1 MIRVCVNVC
10 VFVCIFKVRSWCIRP
25 LIRGQ
30 VDPSALSLAR
40 ESKGYVVCVYIYIF
54 VFWCIGSFAK
64 FENVSLIY
72 SYMLCQFVIVILPFV
87 NL

>member
-1 MIRVCVNVC
+1 MYQTTNKRASGPKCSVTGKRIQGVCS
-10 VFVCIFKVRSWCIRP
+10 VCI
-25 LIRGQ
+25 
-30 VDPSALSLAR
+30 
-40 ESKGYVVCVYIYIF
+40 YIYIF